1 MPDILSLNSLYAD
14 ICVTYA
20 TLSIIFFVL
29 SRSEPFTFKG
39 AHWKRIVFGV
49 VAGFTA
55 LYLRNNRLVLVDD
68 LSFSFEMLPMI
79 LVTFFGGWLSG
90 LCSFIVAFLF
100 SGMFTLN
107 NLFIAIILCTLFTFR
122 VWQRRKHREL
132 YITIILVGIFRLAL
146 VSGIHGID
154 VPWSELI
161 FYQVIAAGCMILCY
175 HALNYKE
182 MYMSKVF
189 TIRVKAATDELTQIN
204 NRASIDY
211 WLAQRQVQR
220 EACGLILLDID
231 NFKHVND
238 TLGHLAGDR
247 VLIEVGRLLRHLTRN
262 DDFAGR
268 YGGEEF
274 LVMTSNYDPD
284 MLLAI
289 AERIRKE
296 VEDCLII
303 LEDGRE
309 LKVTVS
315 LGVSLYLPG
324 MIIRKSLKLA
334 DLSLYEAKRQG
345 KNRVVGSSILTLAA
359 LGDKRPPSRYP

>member
-154 VPWSELI
+154 VPWPELL

-211 WLAQRQVQR
+211 WLAQRQIQR

-284 MLLAI
+284 TLLAI